1 MDTGKKS
8 GYATDDDKEW
18 GTGKYQHISDEDT
31 DDEDTD
37 DEDDRRREASVAVTT
52 SKSRKDLDDL
62 LQKIKLNVAKYILK
76 DYTLDH
82 TDDAIWEKVR
92 EEGTKHYKAEMAE
105 FKNKERD
112 INNLR
117 EKHLRTYTDEEQLRH
132 LENRLHHEEKRLRR
146 GSFLQNMEER
156 MADINQLFN
165 DGDDKIALRYA
176 KWVNAM
182 LNQTLHGRDMR
193 DYKGGKRKRRTRKV
207 RYRRKRRKRKTRR
220 HKRTRR
226 ARLGPSRRK

>member
-76 DYTLDH
+76 DYTLNH
-82 TDDAIWEKVR
+82 TDSAIWARVKKA
-92 EEGTKHYKAEMAE
+92 GDKHYASEIAELE
-105 FKNKERD
+105 KKKQIRND
-112 INNLR
+112 LR
-117 EKHLRTYTDEEQLRH
+117 RKHSRTHAEEQQ
-132 LENRLHHEEKRLRR
+132 LEDLETAIHHRKNTLDR
-146 GSFLQNMEER
+146 GSFFQNMKENKPICCR
-156 MADINQLFN
+156 I
-165 DGDDKIALRYA
+165 LRE
-176 KWVNAM
+176 N
-182 LNQTLHGRDMR
+182 G
-193 DYKGGKRKRRTRKV
+193 
-207 RYRRKRRKRKTRR
+207 
-220 HKRTRR
+220 
-226 ARLGPSRRK
+226 